1 MKFGTA
7 RGITR
12 SRVPLLALMAL
23 SAAGIAGC
31 AGEGSDGGSGSAGP
45 TGPTG
50 PTTGNGTIAISEAD
64 TVITTVTNATV
75 GSDNKVTVAFTL
87 QDSQSRGLAGLQ
99 AANVRFTVAKLIPGV
114 NASQSQWRSYIS
126 RVNSPDPKAN
136 PVPPATPAAEQKPTE
151 YATYEGGVATVN
163 NVACTPTGVFKSLGG
178 GNYQYTLSKGLPDY
192 ASVSYDPSQTQRVGL
207 QVRGDATCAP
217 GANSARLLELT
228 PRSLI
233 TNGVRDFVPAGGV
246 PASRNVIDQKQCNAC
261 HVELS
266 AHGGGRTDYEFCVTC
281 HNPYTVQSATNTSF
295 DMMFMTHQ
303 IHMAGNLAMPFPI
316 WVPGRRRPA
325 RPDGLSVR
333 GSDVPAGHP
342 QLHDLPQRNR
352 GRFGL
357 EDDGHGRELR
367 LLP

>member
-75 GSDNKVTVAFTL
+75 GSDNKVTVTFTL

-114 NASQSQWRSYIS
+114 NGSQSQWRSYIS

-178 GNYQYTLSKGLPDY
+178 RQLP
-192 ASVSYDPSQTQRVGL
+192 VHVVEGP
-207 QVRGDATCAP
+207 
-217 GANSARLLELT
+217 ARL
-228 PRSLI
+228 R
-233 TNGVRDFVPAGGV
+233 VRVVRPVADAARRTAG
-246 PASRNVIDQKQCNAC
+246 P
-261 HVELS
+261 
-266 AHGGGRTDYEFCVTC
+266 
-281 HNPYTVQSATNTSF
+281 
-295 DMMFMTHQ
+295 
-303 IHMAGNLAMPFPI
+303 
-316 WVPGRRRPA
+316 RRR
-325 RPDGLSVR
+325 DVR
-333 GSDVPAGHP
+333 AGC
-342 QLHDLPQRNR
+342 
-352 GRFGL
+352 
-357 EDDGHGRELR
+357 ELR
-367 LLP
+367 QAPRADAAQPDHQRRA